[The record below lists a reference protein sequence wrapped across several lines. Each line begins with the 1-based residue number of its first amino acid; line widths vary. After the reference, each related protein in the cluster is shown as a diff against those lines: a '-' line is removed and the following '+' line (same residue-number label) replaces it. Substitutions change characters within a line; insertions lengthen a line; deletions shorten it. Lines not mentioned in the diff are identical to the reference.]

1 MGSCGKCN
9 FSLFRLFPLDLHAI
23 ETCIGY
29 AFCMKK
35 KTSRLLLLATA
46 LLAAPA
52 IAWSP
57 LGHRLVGDLA
67 QRQLTPTAQGEVKRL
82 LATEKEPSLAGV
94 ANWADELRN
103 TDPARFKATSKWHYV
118 SHAPQQCV
126 FNAETDCKDGNCV
139 VTQIERQ
146 MEILKDRGN
155 TLEARRDALKFV
167 VHLVGDAHQP
177 MHSSDHP
184 DAGGNGYQV
193 SLKTRVEPEAY
204 ARDKYKNGVMGTN
217 LHSMWDYYV
226 LGETGLRA
234 RDYADKLWTTSQGR
248 PRATRVGTPAQWAQE
263 SCELVDAWGV
273 YPESHTEDSARYAK
287 TMRPLAERRVEQG
300 GYRLAVL
307 LNSALDPAYRAPVD
321 APLK

>member
-1 MGSCGKCN
+1 
-9 FSLFRLFPLDLHAI
+9 
-23 ETCIGY
+23 
-29 AFCMKK
+29 MKI
-35 KTSRLLLLATA
+35 KTAHLLLLATV

-52 IAWSP
+52 VAWAP

-67 QRQLTPTAQGEVKRL
+67 QRQLTPTAQREVKRL
-82 LATEKEPSLAGV
+82 LAGEKEPSLAGV

-118 SHAPQQCV
+118 NHANQQCV
-126 FNAETDCKDGNCV
+126 FNAEADCKDGNCV
-139 VTQIERQ
+139 VTQIDRQ
-146 MEILKDRGN
+146 LAILKDA
-155 TLEARRDALKFV
+155 TQPIQARRDALKFV
-167 VHLVGDAHQP
+167 VHLVGDVHQP
-177 MHSSDHP
+177 MHSSDHG

-204 ARDKYKNGVMGTN
+204 AKDKYKNGVMGTN

-226 LGETGLRA
+226 LGESGMRS
-234 RDYADKLWTTSQGR
+234 REYADKLWASTHGR
-248 PRATRVGTPAQWAQE
+248 PLATRVGDPALWAQE

-273 YPESHTEDSARYAK
+273 YPESHEEDSAEYAK
-287 TMRPLAERRVEQG
+287 AMRPLAERRVAQG

-321 APLK
+321 LPQK